1 MDQSHRKLSVLMAA
15 FNEERTIAVCVD
27 AVLQAPLPAGL
38 KRELV
43 IVDDGST
50 DGTWREISHLAESH
64 PAEVRV
70 FRSPENRGK
79 GAAIR
84 RAIEEMSGDLA
95 ILQDADLEYDPN
107 DIPRVLA
114 PILDGRADVVFGSRF
129 TSGERRVLFFW
140 HCLGNKLLTLLS
152 NMLNDTNWSDM
163 ETCYKAFTADAL
175 KALPL
180 VSNRFGIE
188 PEIAAKVARNRFRMY
203 EVPITYN
210 GRGYEDGKKI
220 GWRDGVAALWFIFRY
235 RFLSPC
241 RHERPSRSCG
251 YRRTPGRPSSD

>member
-1 MDQSHRKLSVLMAA
+1 MIAVAGIMDQSHRKLSVLMAA
-15 FNEERTIAVCVD
+15 FNEERTIAACVD

-50 DGTWREISHLAESH
+50 DGTWREISRLAESH

-84 RAIEEMSGDLA
+84 RSIEEMSGDLA

-129 TSGERRVLFFW
+129 TSGERRVLFF
-140 HCLGNKLLTLLS
+140 
-152 NMLNDTNWSDM
+152 
-163 ETCYKAFTADAL
+163 
-175 KALPL
+175 
-180 VSNRFGIE
+180 GI
-188 PEIAAKVARNRFRMY
+188 AWA
-203 EVPITYN
+203 T
-210 GRGYEDGKKI
+210 
-220 GWRDGVAALWFIFRY
+220 
-235 RFLSPC
+235 
-241 RHERPSRSCG
+241 SC
-251 YRRTPGRPSSD
+251 

>member
-1 MDQSHRKLSVLMAA
+1 MAGASSESYQKLSVLMAA
-15 FNEERTIAVCVD
+15 YNEERTIGRCIR
-27 AVLQAPLPAGL
+27 AVLDAPLPEGIQ
-38 KRELV
+38 RELV
-43 IVDDGST
+43 IVDDGSK
-50 DGTWREISHLAESH
+50 DRTWEEISILAESR
-64 PAEVRV
+64 PTEVRV
-70 FRSPENRGK
+70 FRSPVNRGK

-84 RAIEEMSGDLA
+84 RAIQEMSGDLA
-95 ILQDADLEYDPN
+95 IFQDADLEYDPA
-107 DIPRVLA
+107 DIPRVLS

-140 HCLGNKLLTLLS
+140 HCLGNQLLTLLS

-220 GWRDGVAALWFIFRY
+220 GWRDGVAALWFIFHH
-235 RFLSPC
+235 RFFSPC
-241 RHERPSRSCG
+241 RHDRPSRSCG
-251 YRRTPGRPSSD
+251 RKG